1 MVLPMIFW
9 VASVIGCIGGIV
21 NECILDGG
29 GLATSRLPAAIVA
42 MTAIASFLSN
52 GTCTGIYVMDCL
64 FSSD

>member
-1 MVLPMIFW
+1 MVLPMFFW
-9 VASVIGCIGGIV
+9 IASVVGCIGGIV

-52 GTCTGIYVMDCL
+52 GTCTGMYAMKML
-64 FSSD
+64 AL